1 MLNNQ
6 KLACYLVFGCLVTGS
21 ISNGHIDS
29 REGDA
34 DVGKLNNDAGTSS
47 LELGGRLALVTGAAS
62 GIGRSVAMVLAR
74 ENVTVIVADM
84 NKTGGDATVGMLPN
98 KHLKHT
104 AMYVDVRNSTS
115 IKDLVECIET
125 TYEMNISIVV
135 NSAGI
140 LHRITPLVNLSEEIF
155 DDVINTNLK
164 GTFLVT
170 KEAVKHMLSRNVTG
184 AAIVNIASI
193 LGKGGFPGLGAY
205 TASKGGVI
213 AFTKSVA
220 LELATKGIRV
230 NVILPGLTDTPMIQK
245 YSSSDITKRL
255 AAMIP
260 MKRIAQPI
268 EISETILFMCSPK
281 TSYMTGAS
289 IDVAGGTQT

>member
-1 MLNNQ
+1 MLNNH
-6 KLACYLVFGCLVTGS
+6 KLACYLVFGCLVTGT
-21 ISNGHIDS
+21 ISNGDIDS
-29 REGDA
+29 CDGD
-34 DVGKLNNDAGTSS
+34 VNVEKPHYDAGTSS

-62 GIGRSVAMVLAR
+62 GIGRSVAMGLAR
-74 ENVTVIVADM
+74 ENVTVIIADF
-84 NKTGGDATVGMLPN
+84 NSTGGNETLSMLPN
-98 KHLKHT
+98 QHLNHT
-104 AMYVDVRNSTS
+104 NMYVDVRNSS
-115 IKDLVECIET
+115 SVKYLFDCIGGA
-125 TYEMNISIVV
+125 YEMNISIVV

-140 LHRITPLVNLSEEIF
+140 LHHITPLVLLSESVF

-170 KEAVKHMLSRNVTG
+170 KEAVRHMLSRNVTG

-230 NVILPGLTDTPMIQK
+230 NVILPGLTNTPMIQK
-245 YSSSDITKRL
+245 YSNDTITKRL

-260 MKRIAQPI
+260 MKRIAEPI

-289 IDVAGGTQT
+289 IDVAGGSQT